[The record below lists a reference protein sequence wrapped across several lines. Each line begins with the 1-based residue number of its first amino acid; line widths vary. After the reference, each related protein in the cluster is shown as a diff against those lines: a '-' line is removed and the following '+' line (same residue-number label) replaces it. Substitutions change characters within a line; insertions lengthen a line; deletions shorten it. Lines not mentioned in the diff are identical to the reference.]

1 MDSSRRMFLRGA
13 AGFTLGLPF
22 LPSLLSPNSAR
33 AAEPPVPKN
42 FVAFATHHGGI
53 WTDNMFPAL
62 AAATAEK
69 KSYAGRE
76 IRRGPLT
83 ARTEGTDTVLSPV
96 LRARAADLTPALIAK
111 MNVLTGVDIPFYIGH
126 HTGGHLGNYAR
137 NDGNGND
144 GKVVQATPSPTIDQ
158 VMAWSKS
165 FYPDLSNVR
174 ERSLVIGRRISYG
187 WSNPETRSG
196 TVQEMASEES
206 SLELFN
212 RIFVAAADPAT
223 ARTPVV
229 DKVLADYKRLRDGSR
244 RLSPADRTR
253 LDDHMQRL
261 SELQRKLNARATC
274 GAVAKPGSSNAVR
287 AMAGYDFNP
296 DLQAKAFD
304 LLNDVIVAAFVCGTS
319 RVAVVNAG
327 STFSD
332 FTGDWHQD
340 VAHKAHLPDGAKQ
353 KIIAAAHQR
362 FFANVYVDLMKKLD
376 VDDGTG
382 KTLLDRSLIAWT
394 QESCTYTH
402 ENQSVPIVLAG
413 GAGGAI
419 KTGGFCDYRDL
430 TKMVNDGGY
439 EGATEKTYAGLCW
452 NQYLG
457 TVLQAVGVSKSEYER
472 DGLGGY
478 GIKFIGEGRA
488 KHYPDAIFSVMGES
502 LPFLA

>member
-1 MDSSRRMFLRGA
+1 MDRRAFLRGA
-13 AGFTLGLPF
+13 GISLGLPF
-22 LPSLLSPNSAR
+22 LPSLISPKSAR
-33 AAEPPVPKN
+33 AADPPVPKN

-53 WTDNMFPAL
+53 WGNNMFPTEAV
-62 AAATAEK
+62 AEK

-76 IRRGPLT
+76 IRRSPLS
-83 ARTEGTDTVLSPV
+83 AKIEGADAVLSPV
-96 LRARAADLTPALIAK
+96 LRAPSAVLTPALIAK
-111 MNVLTGVDIPFYIGH
+111 MNVVRGVDIPFYIGH

-144 GKVVQATPSPTIDQ
+144 GKVVQAMPRPTIDQ

-212 RIFVAAADPAT
+212 RIFVPEDPAG
-223 ARTPVV
+223 ARPPIV
-229 DKVLADYKRLRDGSR
+229 DRVLEDYKRLRDGSR
-244 RLSPADRTR
+244 RLSVADKVR

-274 GAVAKPGSSNAVR
+274 GSVTKPGDSDAVR
-287 AMAGYDFNP
+287 RTAGYDFSP
-296 DLQAKAFD
+296 ELQAKSFD
-304 LLNDVIVAAFVCGTS
+304 LLNDVIVAALICGTS

-340 VAHKAHLPDGAKQ
+340 VAHKSHLPDGAKQ
-353 KIIAAAHQR
+353 KIIMTAHQK
-362 FFANVYVDLMKKLD
+362 FFAGVFVDLMKKLD
-376 VDDGTG
+376 IDDGTG
-382 KTLLDRSLIAWT
+382 KTLLDRSLISWT
-394 QESCTYTH
+394 QESCSYTH
-402 ENQSVPIVLAG
+402 ESQSIPIVMAG
-413 GAGGAI
+413 GAAGAI
-419 KTGGFCDYRDL
+419 KTGNYVDYRNMSV
-430 TKMVNDGGY
+430 MVNDGGF
-439 EGATEKTYAGLCW
+439 EGATEKTHAGICW

-457 TVLQAVGVSKSEYER
+457 TVLQAMGLPRTEFER

-478 GIKFIGEGRA
+478 GIKYIGEGRA
-488 KHYPDAIFSVMGES
+488 KYYPDAIFSVMGEM
-502 LPFLA
+502 LPFLV

>member
-1 MDSSRRMFLRGA
+1 MGTPSRRAFLRG

-22 LPSLLSPNSAR
+22 LPSLISPKSAR
-33 AAEPPVPKN
+33 AADPPVPKN

-53 WTDNMFPAL
+53 WGASMFPTDAGVV
-62 AAATAEK
+62 EK
-69 KSYAGRE
+69 KTYAGRE
-76 IRRGPLT
+76 IRRSPL
-83 ARTEGTDTVLSPV
+83 GVDTMPAV
-96 LRARAADLTPALIAK
+96 LRAPGLTPELAAK
-111 MNVLTGVDIPFYIGH
+111 MNVIRGMDIPFYIGH

-144 GKVVQATPSPTIDQ
+144 GKVVQAMPRPTIDQ

-187 WSNPETRSG
+187 WSNPETKSG
-196 TVQEMASEES
+196 TVQEMAAEDS

-212 RIFVAAADPAT
+212 RIFVPTEDPAT

-229 DKVLADYKRLRDGSR
+229 DKVLLDYKRLRDGG
-244 RLSPADRTR
+244 RLSSADKIR

-274 GAVAKPGSSNAVR
+274 GGVTKPGDADAVR
-287 AMAGYDFNP
+287 RTTGYEFNP
-296 DLQAKAFD
+296 ELQARAFD
-304 LLNDVIVAAFVCGTS
+304 LLNDVIVAAFLCGTS
-319 RVAVVNAG
+319 RIAVVNAET
-327 STFSD
+327 TFSE
-332 FTGDWHQD
+332 FSGDWHQD

-353 KIIAAAHQR
+353 KVIMTAHQK

-376 VDDGTG
+376 IDDGTG

-402 ENQSVPIVLAG
+402 ESQSIPIVLAG

-419 KTGGFCDYRDL
+419 KTGNYVDYRDM

-439 EGATEKTYAGLCW
+439 EGATEKTHAGLCW

-457 TVLQAVGVSKSEYER
+457 TVLSAMGLAKSEYER

-478 GIKFIGEGRA
+478 GIKYVGEGRA
-488 KHYPDAIFSVMGES
+488 KYYPDAIFAAMGEG
-502 LPFLA
+502 LPFLT